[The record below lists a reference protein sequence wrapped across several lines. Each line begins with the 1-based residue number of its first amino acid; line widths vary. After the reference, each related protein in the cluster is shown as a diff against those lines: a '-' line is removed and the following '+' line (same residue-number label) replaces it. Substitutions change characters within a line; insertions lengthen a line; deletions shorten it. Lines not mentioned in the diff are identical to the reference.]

1 MTMRSRHALTAAV
14 LVIVLLGG
22 CSSPPPEAPDPRA
35 QPGTA
40 SPAGD
45 LQVVDALGRTVRFL
59 KPPER
64 IVVAGRSTLT
74 VLDAMY
80 LFPEAADRV
89 VALVSGRQDPGTFL
103 THVDARVTDKT
114 VLEIDAG
121 PEQIAPL
128 HPDVVIMRS
137 FMEAKLGRALGE
149 IDIPVLYVD
158 LETPDQ
164 YARDLTTLGQLF
176 ADERRAEEIRA
187 FYESQRDYVEQRLGQ
202 TEPEQKPSVLLLQHS
217 DQGGAVAF
225 SVPAGS
231 WMQTSLVEMAGGTPV
246 WREAA
251 LGGGW
256 TIVNLE
262 QIAAW
267 DPDVLLLVSY
277 GSDPTQAVRQ
287 LELDEKWRA
296 LRAVEQG
303 RIYAFPGDY
312 YSWDQPDPR
321 WILGLTWLAA
331 TLHPDQFSDFDVRQS
346 LVDFFEQMYGM
357 SPESIEAS
365 IVPALRGSIP

>member
-1 MTMRSRHALTAAV
+1 MTMRSRFVLTTAIFFLA
-14 LVIVLLGG
+14 LLGACG
-22 CSSPPPEAPDPRA
+22 PRPVEMSEATVARD
-35 QPGTA
+35 TA
-40 SPAGD
+40 GPAGD
-45 LQVVDALGRTVRFL
+45 VEVVDALGRTVRFSKL
-59 KPPER
+59 PER

-89 VALVSGRQDPGTFL
+89 VGLVSGRQDPGTFL
-103 THVDARVTDKT
+103 AHVDARFADKT
-114 VLEIDAG
+114 LLEIDAG

-176 ADERRAEEIRA
+176 ADERRAEEIKA
-187 FYESQRDYVEQRLGQ
+187 FYQSQRDYVEQRLGQ
-202 TEPEQKPSVLLLQHS
+202 TEPEQRPSVLLLQHS

-225 SVPAGS
+225 SVPASS

-256 TIVNLE
+256 TVVNLE
-262 QIAAW
+262 QVAAW

-277 GSDPTQAVRQ
+277 GSDPAQAVHQ

-357 SPESIEAS
+357 SQESIEAS